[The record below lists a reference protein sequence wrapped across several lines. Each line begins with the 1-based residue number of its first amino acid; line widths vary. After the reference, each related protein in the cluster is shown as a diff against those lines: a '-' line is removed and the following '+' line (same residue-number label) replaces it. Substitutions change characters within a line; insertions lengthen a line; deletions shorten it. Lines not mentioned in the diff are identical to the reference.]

1 MEQKRLHALLVE
13 LDRELKSAGALDA
26 RSQELVE
33 QVLTDVRQLNVPAD
47 QPMDQGEHQ
56 SAEARLRELVLRF
69 ESDHPRLSGAV
80 GQVADALGKLGI

>member
-13 LDRELKSAGALDA
+13 LDQELKSAGSLDA

-33 QVLTDVRQLNVPAD
+33 QVLADVRQLDVPAD
-47 QPMDQGEHQ
+47 PTEHR

-80 GQVADALGKLGI
+80 SQVADALGKLGI

>member
-13 LDRELKSAGALDA
+13 LDRELKSAGSLDA

-33 QVLTDVRQLNVPAD
+33 QVLTDARELGEAAHSS
-47 QPMDQGEHQ
+47 EHQ
-56 SAEARLRELVLRF
+56 SVEDRLRQLVLRF

-80 GQVADALGKLGI
+80 SQVADALGKMGI